1 MTPAPTASVPA
12 PIRLEAIDHF
22 GLEVA
27 DLDRA
32 ERFYTGFFGLRVKRR
47 FPDVVVLDFIGRSVN
62 LLRRAPGGPPDAGR
76 IAQPTGRAH
85 LAFLV
90 SPEAF
95 ETARRRFAEAG
106 VPTHPVIDWGDHDG
120 LYFLDPDGNLLEL
133 VNRRGAPAPGGGPQ
147 R

>member
-1 MTPAPTASVPA
+1 MMPSPPASAPA

-22 GLEVA
+22 GLEVT
-27 DLDRA
+27 DLERA
-32 ERFYTGFFGLRVKRR
+32 ERFYTGLFGLPVKRR
-47 FPDVVVLDFIGRSVN
+47 FPEVVVLDFNGRSFN
-62 LLRRAPGGPPDAGR
+62 LLRRADRRPPDPDR
-76 IAQPTGRAH
+76 IARPTGRAH

-95 ETARRRFAEAG
+95 EAARRRFAEAG

-133 VNRRGAPAPGGGPQ
+133 ISRRGGPAPADPA
-147 R
+147 